1 MGLLL
6 QMHVRQI
13 DLITV
18 ISDQLMISVQCS
30 TCMQMYDCFQLSHL
44 IMCTQ
49 QAGHIDDDDDDDGGD
64 Y

>member
-1 MGLLL
+1 
-6 QMHVRQI
+6 MHVRQI

-49 QAGHIDDDDDDDGGD
+49 QAGHIDDDDDGGD